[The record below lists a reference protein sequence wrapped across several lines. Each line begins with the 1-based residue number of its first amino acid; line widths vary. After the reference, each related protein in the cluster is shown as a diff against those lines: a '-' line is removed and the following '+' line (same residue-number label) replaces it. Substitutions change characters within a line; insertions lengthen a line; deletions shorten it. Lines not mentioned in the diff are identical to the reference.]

1 MKIGGTTMNFVYG
14 SDIVPRGYSHLH
26 FIGEVLDKIAEESP
40 ETVGS
45 IANTFSSWIGVF
57 TSFGFVRKSLQ
68 DIIGG
73 ASKDVSGVFI
83 DFRHQGKRSVCGCVR
98 VRCCAIVLG
107 ITEKNS
113 HINLSRCFSFS

>member
-1 MKIGGTTMNFVYG
+1 MNFVYG

-83 DFRHQGKRSVCGCVR
+83 DFRHQGKRSVCGCAR
-98 VRCCAIVLG
+98 VR
-107 ITEKNS
+107 
-113 HINLSRCFSFS
+113 R